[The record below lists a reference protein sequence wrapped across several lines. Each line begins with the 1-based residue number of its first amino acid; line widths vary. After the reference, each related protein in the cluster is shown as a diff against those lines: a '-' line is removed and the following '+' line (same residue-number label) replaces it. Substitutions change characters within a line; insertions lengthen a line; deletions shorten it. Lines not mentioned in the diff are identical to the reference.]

1 MAGIAWGS
9 HRRLQHSTGLAN
21 LKAQSRSFGM
31 EQGSQAADFVSKA
44 ASARLVYSAS
54 SENQVL
60 NGQQEVI
67 TKVTKDHE
75 VVDVNGFI
83 FRRKRRTPLTDS
95 ANVPAE
101 HLKRTKSSVA
111 PREDVGTMGGQG
123 AGGCVKAES
132 ALVSLPSDGASQASR
147 LLTLCQKC
155 VQDAV
160 AAAVGQPGV
169 QQLQAMLQEFLVDV
183 EASLANGTLQAVEAC
198 PAGNLDMQEQKALL
212 AHLRLERDVLLSR
225 LERFEQEEMEWL
237 QILNSTELEPSQ
249 GGRSAGPPVAP
260 LIDLDG
266 SAANSPARGDG
277 SELVGSTTQPDDDN
291 KVRVQAAE
299 QSPAATAVLRQ
310 ARLDVHRTLT
320 FQIDGLSSM
329 VEGVQD
335 LVARADQ
342 ISAEEFDTLR
352 RKIFSALPGIDS
364 PARLIREIAKPAST
378 ARPSL

>member
-1 MAGIAWGS
+1 
-9 HRRLQHSTGLAN
+9 
-21 LKAQSRSFGM
+21 
-31 EQGSQAADFVSKA
+31 
-44 ASARLVYSAS
+44 
-54 SENQVL
+54 
-60 NGQQEVI
+60 
-67 TKVTKDHE
+67 
-75 VVDVNGFI
+75 
-83 FRRKRRTPLTDS
+83 
-95 ANVPAE
+95 
-101 HLKRTKSSVA
+101 
-111 PREDVGTMGGQG
+111 
-123 AGGCVKAES
+123 
-132 ALVSLPSDGASQASR
+132 
-147 LLTLCQKC
+147 
-155 VQDAV
+155 
-160 AAAVGQPGV
+160 
-169 QQLQAMLQEFLVDV
+169 
-183 EASLANGTLQAVEAC
+183 
-198 PAGNLDMQEQKALL
+198 
-212 AHLRLERDVLLSR
+212 
-225 LERFEQEEMEWL
+225 MEWL

-277 SELVGSTTQPDDDN
+277 SELVGSTTQPGMYKGAAWHGRRLVVHDSLTDCFRQLAINELSADICTCRTDDDN

-320 FQIDGLSSM
+320 FQVHIGRLFRDFKMACSATLTTCVIGGPTSMTQQASVLQIDGLSSM

-342 ISAEEFDTLR
+342 ISAEEFVSSLFPSSLWTGPHPGALIQVHVWRSIVTCAGILQLQDTLR